1 MQMLRNVD
9 SFNRDLS
16 STNVVRLRDT
26 AIDKAG
32 FLPLRSHS
40 WLTGVVKWER
50 QVNRQLEYDMMD
62 ALTRGVQGTLMMC
75 KGSH

>member
-1 MQMLRNVD
+1 MNSCGEGQSSVQMHRNVD

-32 FLPLRSHS
+32 FLPLRS
-40 WLTGVVKWER
+40 
-50 QVNRQLEYDMMD
+50 
-62 ALTRGVQGTLMMC
+62 
-75 KGSH
+75 